1 MIDKGQRDTYYRKL
15 ARALHPDKN
24 QHPQAPC
31 AFNKL
36 RQVFEATACF

>member
-1 MIDKGQRDTYYRKL
+1 MIDKSQRDTYYRKM

-24 QHPQAPC
+24 AHPNAPS

-36 RQVFEATACF
+36 RQLFQACL